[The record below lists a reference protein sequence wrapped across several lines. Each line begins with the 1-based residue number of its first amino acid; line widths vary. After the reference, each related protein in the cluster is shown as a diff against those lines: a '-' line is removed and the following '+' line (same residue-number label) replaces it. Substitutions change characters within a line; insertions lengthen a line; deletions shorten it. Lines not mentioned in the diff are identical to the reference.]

1 MYTKYRTALS
11 YTKFTPCSY
20 NRRKLDE
27 LPYHYF
33 QLNSEL
39 ETSPYISDLQW
50 VYDKLCGSNSFQILE
65 DIQLIQPVKREFTKI
80 LKEFLE
86 KNASLLNY
94 DGKQF
99 YSHLY
104 RYLEQKIKNG
114 EAKID
119 LSDPKVSEV
128 LKICRNPSVTMLIPL
143 NGEEME
149 EATTFSPTNNSH
161 NRIFDLVLRLPST
174 DQFVVSVSTAKEEI
188 CVWDIRKYD
197 EKYYNISYL
206 TENIFRCERVRIL
219 KGIAHPTN
227 IIPIDQYKCIVLCRR
242 ELRIYDLNTGTFVT
256 KLKGVMNQKM
266 PYYGLHDQSHLVAL
280 SRNRMYINL
289 MNLETGKLTGLNLT

>member
-1 MYTKYRTALS
+1 MYINNCHANTDIN
-11 YTKFTPCSY
+11 FTTYSY

-33 QLNSEL
+33 QINSEL

-50 VYDKLCGSNSFQILE
+50 VYDKLCGSSSFQILE
-65 DIQLIQPVKREFTKI
+65 DIQLIEPVKREFTRI

-114 EAKID
+114 EAKIN

-128 LKICRNPSVTMLIPL
+128 LKICRSPSVTMLIPL
-143 NGEEME
+143 NGEDME

-161 NRIFDLVLRLPST
+161 NRIFDLILRLPNT

-188 CVWDIRKYD
+188 CVWDIRK
-197 EKYYNISYL
+197 
-206 TENIFRCERVRIL
+206 
-219 KGIAHPTN
+219 
-227 IIPIDQYKCIVLCRR
+227 
-242 ELRIYDLNTGTFVT
+242 
-256 KLKGVMNQKM
+256 
-266 PYYGLHDQSHLVAL
+266 
-280 SRNRMYINL
+280 
-289 MNLETGKLTGLNLT
+289 